1 MVDTGEL
8 LELVAHY
15 VVILIIVTIVLAVVR
30 SVVGDIGFWVELGV
44 IVVLVALYRPPRQ
57 VAGRRAQ
64 RVAQRVIAT
73 RRRTRSGAPLSGP
86 LGHTA

>member
-44 IVVLVALYRPPRQ
+44 IVVLVALYRPRQ